1 MATIS
6 LYKNKINGVGGL
18 IDSIVK
24 SSTKLDTQL
33 GTLRNT
39 LQGVDS
45 STCNLQ
51 DVVSS
56 ISSLSKSEKEKVAD
70 LKRLNS
76 KLTDFITMTSRRD
89 AAVKTAVE
97 RSKTDFYSKYS
108 YLKPECEKN
117 VFEHI
122 CDGLQTAGEW
132 CKEHWKLIVTVV
144 IVVVAVVLLCTGVG
158 SGLGAVLL
166 AGACWGAIM
175 GACIGGVAGGIGS
188 MMNGGSF
195 LSGFEDGAFSGAI
208 GGAIGG
214 AVSAGLGA
222 AIGPALTFTGS
233 IVRGAA
239 IGAASSGVS
248 NMGVSTINYLIEN
261 NTLEGSGNVIIS
273 SGISGIISGGI
284 TGGIMGGLQFKVSH
298 SSVETRPFA
307 ETGKVEYGQSDI
319 QNYEYNMIENPG
331 PLAEMDNNP
340 AKNFF
345 GGRYNSEVLGQDKV
359 FYRAG
364 DANGKPLG
372 QYFVS
377 EPPVSAT
384 QVRIDS
390 AIKPQWID
398 IKTGVLTGTSP
409 LNTVYAVKI
418 PAGTTIYTGPVA
430 SQGGVFAGGSEIMQI
445 FIDKPWTIKG
455 VEILGQLPL
464 N

>member
-1 MATIS
+1 MATIT
-6 LYKNKINGVGGL
+6 LRKDKINGVGGL

-24 SSTKLDTQL
+24 SSNKLDTQL
-33 GTLRNT
+33 GTLCNT

-51 DVVSS
+51 GVVSS
-56 ISSLSKSEKEKVAD
+56 ISSSSKSEQEKVAD

-261 NTLEGSGNVIIS
+261 KTLEGSGNVIIS

-284 TGGIMGGLQFKVSH
+284 TGGIMGGLQYSPTKV
-298 SSVETRPFA
+298 A
-307 ETGKVEYGQSDI
+307 QSWQGTDR
-319 QNYEYNMIENPG
+319 YPG
-331 PLAEMDNNP
+331 VDT
-340 AKNFF
+340 
-345 GGRYNSEVLGQDKV
+345 YTD
-359 FYRAG
+359 
-364 DANGKPLG
+364 
-372 QYFVS
+372 
-377 EPPVSAT
+377 
-384 QVRIDS
+384 
-390 AIKPQWID
+390 
-398 IKTGVLTGTSP
+398 
-409 LNTVYAVKI
+409 VKI
-418 PAGTTIYTGPVA
+418 QKGTVLYRGEP
-430 SQGGVFAGGSEIMQI
+430 GGSEYFTTLDAVENSGRNAETLFKGLQVQPDPIRGYRPRVVGYMFNKTVRGCEGIAAANTDYGPGGLPQI
-445 FIDKPWTIKG
+445 FVPNIKKLIEKGIVVQLETIDLIM
-455 VEILGQLPL
+455 
-464 N
+464 